1 MLLLAIDS
9 YNCFNDAFALKS
21 GMNVAL
27 VYENVHIL
35 LPPTVKSQ
43 LLGGLFS
50 PRTFKRLSLFAAIQ
64 SYMASQDLEDS
75 HFMPRQKFDVEKIN
89 INLSE
94 YIPKEV
100 EERRVYPTFLKGF
113 VSLMEDVSMIMRH
126 KRLPTRN
133 SEIGRLA
140 TDIVCKVGVRLN
152 LY

>member
-1 MLLLAIDS
+1 
-9 YNCFNDAFALKS
+9 
-21 GMNVAL
+21 
-27 VYENVHIL
+27 
-35 LPPTVKSQ
+35 
-43 LLGGLFS
+43 
-50 PRTFKRLSLFAAIQ
+50 
-64 SYMASQDLEDS
+64 MASQDLEDS

-113 VSLMEDVSMIMRH
+113 VSLMEDVSMIMRD

-140 TDIVCKVGVRLN
+140 TDIVCNVGVRLN